1 MDRQGII
8 VALAVVSLACA
19 WMTRFCDPG
28 IVVPS
33 DADDEASAR
42 VDRLDEAIREKMAD
56 DGPGDDEDKAAK
68 TTYEE
73 RLRACVEEAVREDE
87 EARSM
92 GMRRDYAGT
101 WTKPMRRAEK
111 DTENA
116 DDANAPRVKF
126 CVTCRLWRPPAAT
139 HCSSCNVCV
148 RRFDHH
154 CGVLGELRGR
164 IQSPMVFGFVDGVV
178 RHGVRRLRGRR
189 TRWREWLGTSGDR
202 RRGRTSCSRARSP
215 SGTSSDSCGSRSR
228 TS

>member
-1 MDRQGII
+1 MRGELSVDARRVNERAVSSRGVVCRRLSIARRVGIDRPLQRARRVIQDDPLSARLWIWQGII

-42 VDRLDEAIREKMAD
+42 VDRLDEAIREKIA
-56 DGPGDDEDKAAK
+56 GRRPGGRRQTKRRRRRAGE
-68 TTYEE
+68 
-73 RLRACVEEAVREDE
+73 LRACVEEAVREDE

-116 DDANAPRVKF
+116 DGAKAPSVKF
-126 CVTCRLWRPPAAT
+126 LRLSVVAT
-139 HCSSCNVCV
+139 ARGDALLDVQRVRATIRSSL
-148 RRFDHH
+148 RRAR
-154 CGVLGELRGR
+154 ELRGR
-164 IQSPMVFGFVDGVV
+164 IQSPMVFGFV
-178 RHGVRRLRGRR
+178 
-189 TRWREWLGTSGDR
+189 
-202 RRGRTSCSRARSP
+202 
-215 SGTSSDSCGSRSR
+215 
-228 TS
+228 